1 MQLLQPICFPT
12 CCCYG
17 AKRQSRSRLTD
28 HRVLMARR
36 GKRGMGAKACRMEG
50 FLMTLMCYE
59 SLLISHPL
67 LWFSHD

>member
-12 CCCYG
+12 CCYYG

-50 FLMTLMCYE
+50 FNDSNVLRVSANFP
-59 SLLISHPL
+59 SLTVVLP
-67 LWFSHD
+67 

>member
-50 FLMTLMCYE
+50 FNDSNVL
-59 SLLISHPL
+59 
-67 LWFSHD
+67 